1 MDRHHGNNAL
11 NAKVTNDTHG
21 RGLGGRPAGNA
32 FHDFGITTAG
42 QEYCSTTG
50 GIELNLEHLKVPQ
63 DVQKT
68 FSMFFENQ
76 GLKGIIEWIMMN

>member
-1 MDRHHGNNAL
+1 MSMDRPAGSNSL
-11 NAKVTNDTHG
+11 NAGITNDTHG
-21 RGLGGRPAGNA
+21 RGLGGRPAING
-32 FHDFGITTAG
+32 FYDFGITTAG

-68 FSMFFENQ
+68 FSMFFEN
-76 GLKGIIEWIMMN
+76 